1 MKTAIKSLAILALMG
16 MTLSACGNSTTKN
29 NVTTT
34 TVGEELAA
42 LDKAYADGLLNEKEY
57 KQQREK
63 ILKRK

>member
-1 MKTAIKSLAILALMG
+1 MKTVAKSFVVLALMG

-34 TVGEELAA
+34 TVGAELEA
-42 LDKAYADGLLNEKEY
+42 LDKAYSDGLLNEKEY